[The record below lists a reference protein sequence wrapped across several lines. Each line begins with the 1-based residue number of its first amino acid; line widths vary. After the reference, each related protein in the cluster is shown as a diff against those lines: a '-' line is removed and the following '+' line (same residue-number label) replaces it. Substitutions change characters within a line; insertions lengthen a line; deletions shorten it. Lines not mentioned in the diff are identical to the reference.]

1 MRFLFSLA
9 LMASF
14 AVSLP
19 AASAERFTVLLDWFI
34 NPDHGALVVAKQR
47 GYFEK
52 AGLNVALIEPADP
65 NAPPKLLAAG
75 QGDVAISYQPQLYL
89 LREADLPVRA
99 VGVLVGQPL
108 NSLVALEDG
117 PVQGIADLKGKKV
130 GYSVG
135 GFETAVLGQMLEGVG
150 LRMDDVELVNINFAL
165 TPALLSQQVA
175 AVIGAFRNF
184 ELNQLSLNDA
194 SGLAFFPED
203 HGVPAYDELIVLAQ
217 EGRVQDPQVQAFLQ
231 AVERAARDIADDPD
245 GTWED
250 FIKEKD
256 GLDDALNALA
266 WRDTAPLL
274 ATSVALDTAR
284 YQAFADFMVQRGL
297 IEAAKPVSAYIA
309 SN

>member
-1 MRFLFSLA
+1 MRLLLSMALLGSLA
-9 LMASF
+9 L
-14 AVSLP
+14 SLP
-19 AASAERFTVLLDWFI
+19 ATAGERFTVLLDWFI

-47 GYFEK
+47 GYFDE
-52 AGLNVALIEPADP
+52 AGLDVDLIEPADP

-108 NSLVALEDG
+108 NSLVSLEGGD
-117 PVQGIADLKGKKV
+117 VQAIAELKGKKV

-150 LRMDDVELVNINFAL
+150 LSMDDVELVNINFAL
-165 TPALLSQQVA
+165 TPALLSKQVS

-194 SGLAFFPED
+194 KGLAFFPED

-217 EGRVQDPQVQAFLQ
+217 ESRVTDAKILAFLG
-231 AVERAARDIADDPD
+231 AVERAAQDIAADPQA
-245 GTWED
+245 TWQD

-256 GLDDALNALA
+256 GLDDDLNRLA
-266 WRDTAPLL
+266 WQDTAPLL
-274 ATSVALDTAR
+274 ARSVSLNSAR
-284 YQAFADFMVQRGL
+284 YRRFADFMVQRGL
-297 IEAAKPVSAYIA
+297 IEVAKPVEAYISA
-309 SN
+309 Q

>member
-1 MRFLFSLA
+1 MRLLLSLA
-9 LMASF
+9 VLASLTT
-14 AVSLP
+14 SLP
-19 AASAERFTVLLDWFI
+19 AAAGERFTVLLDWFI

-47 GYFEK
+47 GYFDEV
-52 AGLNVALIEPADP
+52 GLEVELIEPADP

-99 VGVLVGQPL
+99 VGVLVDQPL
-108 NSLVALEDG
+108 NSLVSLDG
-117 PVQGIADLKGKKV
+117 GDVAVIADLKGKKV

-150 LRMDDVELVNINFAL
+150 LTMDDVELVNINFAL
-165 TPALLSQQVA
+165 TPALLSKQVS

-194 SGLAFFPED
+194 KGRAFFPED

-217 EGRVQDPQVQAFLQ
+217 EARVGDAKVQAFLA
-231 AVERAARDIADDPD
+231 AVERGAQDIAADPQ
-245 GTWED
+245 GTWQD

-256 GLDDALNALA
+256 GLDDDLNSLA
-266 WRDTAPLL
+266 WKDTAPLL
-274 ATSVALDTAR
+274 ARSIALDADR
-284 YQAFADFMVQRGL
+284 YRLFADFMVSRGL
-297 IEAAKPVSAYIA
+297 IETAKPVEAYI
-309 SN
+309 SVE

>member
-1 MRFLFSLA
+1 MRFLSSLVLA
-9 LMASF
+9 ASLVF
-14 AVSLP
+14 SLP

-47 GYFEK
+47 GYFDEV
-52 AGLNVALIEPADP
+52 GLDVALVEPADP

-108 NSLVALEDG
+108 NSLVALEG
-117 PVQGIADLKGKKV
+117 GAVQSIADLKGKKV

-150 LRMDDVELVNINFAL
+150 LTMDDVELININFAL

-194 SGLAFFPED
+194 RGLAFFPED

-217 EGRVQDPQVQAFLQ
+217 EARAQDPKVQAFLQ

-274 ATSVALDTAR
+274 ASRVALDAAR
-284 YQAFADFMVQRGL
+284 YQSFAAFMVKRGL
-297 IEAAKPVSAYIA
+297 IKEAKPVAAYIA
-309 SN
+309 VN